1 MEKLF
6 QEVQPDV
13 VINTSALSVP
23 DYCETH
29 HAEADAVNITAV
41 EHLAECCEAG
51 GSRFIHLSTDFVFG
65 GDTDR
70 PYTEEDIPAPV
81 NYYGYTKLEGEKRIA
96 AVCRDYA
103 IVRVVVVYGAALPGQ
118 HGNVLQL
125 VANRLRN
132 NEEVFV
138 VSDQWRTPTFVG
150 DVSQG
155 VEKLIN
161 HPQNGI
167 YHLCGSEC
175 LTIADI
181 GLSGSGRIG
190 AESLAHPSR
199 HHEGDERKDTTSPFQ
214 RAEYKKGTPGTG
226 VSAAHAGGRNK
237 ADVRMVNDAVGW

>member
-1 MEKLF
+1 M
-6 QEVQPDV
+6 
-13 VINTSALSVP
+13 
-23 DYCETH
+23 
-29 HAEADAVNITAV
+29 
-41 EHLAECCEAG
+41 
-51 GSRFIHLSTDFVFG
+51 
-65 GDTDR
+65 
-70 PYTEEDIPAPV
+70 
-81 NYYGYTKLEGEKRIA
+81 
-96 AVCRDYA
+96 
-103 IVRVVVVYGAALPGQ
+103 VYGAALPGQ

-155 VEKLIN
+155 VEKLIS

-214 RAEYKKGTPGTG
+214 RAEYRKGTPGTG
-226 VSAAHAGGRNK
+226 VSTAYAGGRNK
-237 ADVRMVNDAVGW
+237 ADVRMVNNAGADGSRLDYSNSGSASPFSLRYTRTISRITSPYFSTPLFPKYGIRTSMALSEGSRLLMPRIAFC